1 MTAPG
6 QLGWSKP
13 VCLRQKDHL
22 PDSVTAVE
30 TERAGAHR
38 MTMITKVKKRKTV
51 IPQRLSVMM
60 ERVDAQKT
68 HHQIRVMVLPKEPVH
83 QNKFAIM
90 TECAGL
96 RVLGQLGRITS
107 VCRQQKDHLQDSV
120 NAVEMAR
127 AGAHQMM
134 IITKAKKRKTV
145 IPQLLSAIMVSVDA
159 QKTNHQIQRVMVQ
172 PKEPVHRNKFAI
184 MTDCAGLKVKT

>member
-1 MTAPG
+1 M
-6 QLGWSKP
+6 
-13 VCLRQKDHL
+13 CLRQKDHL
-22 PDSVTAVE
+22 RDGVTAVE

-68 HHQIRVMVLPKEPVH
+68 HHQIRVMVLSKEPVH
-83 QNKFAIM
+83 QNKFAIL

-96 RVLGQLGRITS
+96 RVLGQLGRSTS
-107 VCRQQKDHLQDSV
+107 VYRQQKDHLLDSV

-127 AGAHQMM
+127 AGAHRMM
-134 IITKAKKRKTV
+134 IIMKEKKRRTV
-145 IPQLLSAIMVSVDA
+145 IPQRLSAIMVSVDA

>member
-1 MTAPG
+1 M
-6 QLGWSKP
+6 
-13 VCLRQKDHL
+13 CLRQKDHL
-22 PDSVTAVE
+22 RDSVTAVE

-68 HHQIRVMVLPKEPVH
+68 HHQIRVMALPKEPVH

-96 RVLGQLGRITS
+96 RVHGQLGRSTS